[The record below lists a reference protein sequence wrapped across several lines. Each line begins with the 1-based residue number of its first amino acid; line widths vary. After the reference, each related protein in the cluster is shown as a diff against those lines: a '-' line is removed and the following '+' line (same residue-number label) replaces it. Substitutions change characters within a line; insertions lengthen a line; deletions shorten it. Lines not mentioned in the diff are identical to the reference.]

1 MHRTNCLEIRIEP
14 EVVVVFFFFI
24 VLQIFLESRHILILI
39 AGTWIKLVR

>member
-1 MHRTNCLEIRIEP
+1 MHHINCLEVRIEP
-14 EVVVVFFFFI
+14 EVVVGFFFI